1 MPRSQRPLAGEMNR
15 AISLS
20 LLPLA
25 AALGIFAEWA
35 SLRRGTFE
43 PAASASDVRLAVA
56 DFSVG
61 IVLVGGGLI
70 ARLRRPESWTC
81 LLLAAAGLCWFLG
94 TFASS
99 DWSGFAAFGGLFVTL
114 HRGPL
119 GHALL
124 AYPDGRVAGFPERVA
139 IAGLYV
145 LSAVAVAADT
155 TAGVLITA
163 SVILGVAVAR
173 YLRSAGPERQ
183 ARLVAAVAATAFS
196 TVLLVAASARIAHAG
211 ATVDRGVL
219 WGYQIVVVLIA
230 IALLFDLLSQR
241 WTQATVTGLVVDL
254 GAGEESGGLRDRL
267 AAALGDPSL
276 EIGYR
281 LADREVYVD
290 DVGRPLTLPDG
301 LTGRKVTILREDGKA
316 VAALVH
322 NETAFADRNLLDSVA
337 GAARIAVTNARLQA
351 EIRNQLKAIET
362 SRRRIVEAGDAQKQR
377 LERQLRE
384 GAERRLAE
392 VAALL
397 EEPSDVAGADY
408 LAMLAET
415 QEELTRA
422 QAELRE
428 FALGIH
434 PAVLTDGGLG
444 PALADLVARAPV
456 PVELVVAEGRF
467 PAPVEAVAYFVCS
480 EALANIGKYAEAS
493 RAVIEVAARKGVL
506 WVSVSDDGRGGASLE
521 AGSGLRGLADRV
533 EVLGGSLRLESP
545 LGAGTALSAELPLR

>member
-1 MPRSQRPLAGEMNR
+1 MNR
-15 AISLS
+15 AIALS

-35 SLRRGTFE
+35 SLRRGPLE
-43 PAASASDVRLAVA
+43 PATSASDVRLAVA
-56 DFSVG
+56 DLSVG

-70 ARLRRPESWTC
+70 ARLRRPESWTG

-99 DWSGFAAFGGLFVTL
+99 HWSSFAAFGGLFVTL

-119 GHALL
+119 SHALL
-124 AYPDGRVAGFPERVA
+124 GYPDGRAAGFPERVA

-145 LSAVAVAADT
+145 LSAVAVAAGT
-155 TAGVLITA
+155 TVGDLITA
-163 SVILGVAVAR
+163 SVVLGVAAAR
-173 YLRSAGPERQ
+173 CVRSAGPERQ
-183 ARLVAAVAATAFS
+183 PRLVAAVAAAAFS
-196 TVLLVAASARIAHAG
+196 TVLLVAASARITHAG
-211 ATVDRGVL
+211 AAVDRGVL

-230 IALLFDLLSQR
+230 VALLLDLLSQR

-254 GAGEESGGLRDRL
+254 GALEESGVLRDRL

-281 LADREVYVD
+281 LADRDVYVD
-290 DVGRPLTLPDG
+290 DVGRPLPLPDG
-301 LTGRKVTILREDGKA
+301 LTGRQVTILREEGQA

-322 NETAFADRNLLDSVA
+322 DGNALADRRLLDSVA

-351 EIRNQLKAIET
+351 EIRSQVEAIES

-397 EEPSDVAGADY
+397 EESNDGADADY
-408 LAMLAET
+408 LATLAET
-415 QEELTRA
+415 REELARA

-428 FALGIH
+428 FARGIH

-456 PVELVVAEGRF
+456 PVELVVAAGRF

-493 RAVIEVAARKGVL
+493 RAAIEVAARNGGL
-506 WVSVSDDGRGGASLE
+506 WVSVTDDGRGGASLE

-533 EVLGGSLRLESP
+533 EALGGSLHLDSP
-545 LGAGTALSAELPLR
+545 VGAGTALSAELPLR

>member
-1 MPRSQRPLAGEMNR
+1 MNR

-35 SLRRGTFE
+35 SLRRGPFE

-70 ARLRRPESWTC
+70 ARLRRPESWTG

-99 DWSGFAAFGGLFVTL
+99 GWAGFAAFGGLFVTL

-119 GHALL
+119 AHALL
-124 AYPDGRVAGFPERVA
+124 AYPDGRAAGFPERAA
-139 IAGLYV
+139 IAALYV

-155 TAGVLITA
+155 TVGVLITA
-163 SVILGVAVAR
+163 CMILGMAAAR
-173 YLRSAGPERQ
+173 YVRSAGPERQ

-196 TVLLVAASARIAHAG
+196 TVLLVAARARIAHAG
-211 ATVDRGVL
+211 AAVDRGVL

-230 IALLFDLLSQR
+230 VALLLDLLSQR

-254 GAGEESGGLRDRL
+254 GAREESGGLRDRL

-281 LADREVYVD
+281 LVDRDVYVD
-290 DVGRPLTLPDG
+290 DVGRPLALPDG
-301 LTGRKVTILREDGKA
+301 HTGREVTGHTGREVTILREDGQA

-322 NETAFADRNLLDSVA
+322 DGTALADRSLLDSVA

-351 EIRNQLKAIET
+351 EIRSQLEAIES

-397 EEPSDVAGADY
+397 EEPCDVAGADY
-408 LAMLAET
+408 LATLAET
-415 QEELTRA
+415 REELARA

-428 FALGIH
+428 FARGIH

-456 PVELVVAEGRF
+456 PVELVVTEGRF
-467 PAPVEAVAYFVCS
+467 AAPVEAVAYFVCS

-493 RAVIEVAARKGVL
+493 RAAIEVAARNGVL
-506 WVSVSDDGRGGASLE
+506 WVSVNDDGRGGASLE

-533 EVLGGSLRLESP
+533 EALGGSLHLESP

>member
-1 MPRSQRPLAGEMNR
+1 VPRSQRPFAGEMNR
-15 AISLS
+15 AISVS

-35 SLRRGTFE
+35 SLRRGPFE

-70 ARLRRPESWTC
+70 ARLRRPESWTG
-81 LLLAAAGLCWFLG
+81 LLLAATGLCWFLG

-99 DWSGFAAFGGLFVTL
+99 DWAGFVAFGGPFVTL

-119 GHALL
+119 AHALL
-124 AYPDGRVAGFPERVA
+124 AYPDGRAAGVPERVA

-163 SVILGVAVAR
+163 SVILGVAAAR
-173 YLRSAGPERQ
+173 YVRSAGPERQ

-196 TVLLVAASARIAHAG
+196 TVLLVSASAQIAHAG

-219 WGYQIVVVLIA
+219 WGYQIVVMLIA
-230 IALLFDLLSQR
+230 VALLIDLVSQR
-241 WTQATVTGLVVDL
+241 WTQTTVTGLVVDL
-254 GAGEESGGLRDRL
+254 GTLEESGGLRDRL

-281 LADREVYVD
+281 LADRDVYVD
-290 DVGRPLTLPDG
+290 DVGRPLALPDG
-301 LTGRKVTILREDGKA
+301 LTGREVTILREDGQA
-316 VAALVH
+316 VAALLH
-322 NETAFADRNLLDSVA
+322 DGNALADRRLLDSVA

-351 EIRNQLKAIET
+351 EIRSQLEAIES
-362 SRRRIVEAGDAQKQR
+362 SRRRIVEAGNAQKQR
-377 LERQLRE
+377 LERQLRH

-392 VAALL
+392 VAVLL
-397 EEPSDVAGADY
+397 EESNDGAGADY
-408 LAMLAET
+408 LATLAET
-415 QEELTRA
+415 REELARA

-428 FALGIH
+428 FARGIH

-456 PVELVVAEGRF
+456 AVELVVTEGRF

-480 EALANIGKYAEAS
+480 EALTNIGKYAEAT
-493 RAVIEVAARKGVL
+493 RAAIEVAALNGGL
-506 WVSVSDDGRGGASLE
+506 WVSVTDDGRGGASLE

-533 EVLGGSLRLESP
+533 EALGGSLHLDSP
-545 LGAGTALSAELPLR
+545 VGAGTALSAELPLR